1 MKSIIHTYKASKEP
15 QENFVLALPACVTKF
30 SLKRHIIIL
39 NKPSAKSLFLYILYY
54 IVVKR
59 KKKYNKNPEG

>member
-39 NKPSAKSLFLYILYY
+39 NKPSAKSLFLYNIILYCSQ
-54 IVVKR
+54 
-59 KKKYNKNPEG
+59 KKKKFNKIPEG